1 MVTHSFLPL
10 QCDFEAPPMRRWSL
24 SPCPWNLGWS
34 RGLSHQENSVEG
46 MDGVPLS
53 AEASGGPTCLF
64 LLSEP
69 CHCHVYNPG

>member
-10 QCDFEAPPMRRWSL
+10 QCDFEAPPFRRWSL

-34 RGLSHQENSVEG
+34 RGLSYQENSVEG

-53 AEASGGPTCLF
+53 A
-64 LLSEP
+64 
-69 CHCHVYNPG
+69 